1 MGDNALN
8 LKIPPGEL
16 WRLRSVR
23 ERRHKLSD
31 TQKNELMKTPIKVL
45 LSLAFLSKM
54 GRELNR
60 TERQIY
66 NSGGRAIAAL
76 SAAGIETVEN
86 VLKEPYDKLALADGM
101 GTHAL
106 ALLLDVLCLFGFEV
120 RDVVPEPARHSI
132 DMEQQAKTLAQ
143 ALGIVTLS

>member
-1 MGDNALN
+1 MTDRALK

-23 ERRHKLSD
+23 ERRHRLSD
-31 TQKNELMKTPIKVL
+31 LQKTELMKMPIKVF
-45 LSLAFLSKM
+45 LSASFLSKV
-54 GRELNR
+54 GVGLNR

-66 NSGGRAIAAL
+66 NSGGRATAAL
-76 SAAGIETVEN
+76 SAAGIETVED
-86 VLKEPYDKLALADGM
+86 VLREPYDKLALADGM

-120 RDVVPEPARHSI
+120 NDVVPEPARHSI
-132 DMEQQAKTLAQ
+132 DIEHQAKTWAQ
-143 ALGIVTLS
+143 ALGIGA